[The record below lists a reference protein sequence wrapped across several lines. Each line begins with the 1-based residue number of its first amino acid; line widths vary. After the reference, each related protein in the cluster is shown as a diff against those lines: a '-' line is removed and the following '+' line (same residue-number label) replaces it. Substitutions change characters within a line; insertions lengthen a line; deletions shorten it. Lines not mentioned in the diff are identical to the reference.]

1 MSSRVENYLVPLLR
15 SALSGNINKFE
26 INHLVKIAHQFAISR
41 LSQLISSRKISFA
54 IQPHTISSIAL
65 DCIAEIFERDENNNF
80 IELINYFDGDRSVD
94 GNSDEQIMIH
104 FRMLV
109 FSKLKDGIFRI
120 YREYDPVTSKIL
132 RNIKLIAKSNEQ
144 IIFLERFGD
153 TFLSM
158 SNIELD
164 EHLPEFPSEELES
177 ILISRV
183 HKKENIKKLLIEL
196 LQILAESD
204 RYRKFYSLIDI
215 ALLLKDLFL
224 KLELP
229 VTSYYNYDNSLMNT
243 DIKTIV
249 ERSILEIR
257 NELEY
262 KYFTKNKIEKELFD
276 SFIEAIIEML
286 NDTYIL
292 NDGIEIS
299 HYDYLKKLNPA
310 YSYEEYR
317 NKHRIKFEYMVKLSK
332 KIVVNNLKNEFD

>member
-1 MSSRVENYLVPLLR
+1 LNSRVEKYLIPLLR
-15 SALSGNINKFE
+15 SALSGNINNFE

-80 IELINYFDGDRSVD
+80 IELINYFDGERSVATIP
-94 GNSDEQIMIH
+94 DEQIMIH
-104 FRMLV
+104 FRILV

-132 RNIKLIAKSNEQ
+132 RNIKLIAKSSEQ
-144 IIFLERFGD
+144 IIVHERFGD
-153 TFLSM
+153 TFLSLGK
-158 SNIELD
+158 IELD
-164 EHLPEFPSEELES
+164 EHLPEYPYEELES
-177 ILISRV
+177 ILINRV
-183 HKKENIKKLLIEL
+183 HKKENIKILLLEL

-215 ALLLKDLFL
+215 SLILKDLFL

-229 VTSYYNYDNSLMNT
+229 VTTHYNHDDFLINT
-243 DIKTIV
+243 DIKSIV
-249 ERSILEIR
+249 EKSIIEIK
-257 NELEY
+257 NELAN
-262 KYFTKNKIEKELFD
+262 KYLTNNKIEKELFD
-276 SFIEAIIEML
+276 SFLEAIIEML

-292 NDGIEIS
+292 NDGLELS
-299 HYDYLKKLNPA
+299 HYDYLKKINPD
-310 YSYEEYR
+310 YSYDEYR
-317 NKHRIKFEYMVKLSK
+317 NNHRIKFEYMVKLSK